1 MTDRR
6 EMKNMERREF
16 TNMKNDTMQRL
27 MALPKA
33 SQEKVWKLAMDR
45 LKMAKTQK
53 NEALRSQDKQTK
65 K

>member
-1 MTDRR
+1 
-6 EMKNMERREF
+6 MK
-16 TNMKNDTMQRL
+16 KDTMEKL

-45 LKMAKTQK
+45 LKMARMQK